1 MNWND
6 IEKSFSRAVLFSF
19 SKKKMALTF
28 PILVLCGILIVFCRA
43 VAFEA
48 SPWIAMSLAFLP
60 ILLSSGILLAL
71 GVLLIRIHMHEVKSL
86 HLSFRRLIAGSV
98 DLIMGT
104 SYLSIPPVLAY
115 LFLWMALGL
124 FYLLG

>member
-1 MNWND
+1 
-6 IEKSFSRAVLFSF
+6 
-19 SKKKMALTF
+19 MALTF

-98 DLIMGT
+98 DLIMGFNDP
-104 SYLSIPPVLAY
+104 LIRG
-115 LFLWMALGL
+115 MAL
-124 FYLLG
+124 FHCYLLSHEDKGMTAKIEFE